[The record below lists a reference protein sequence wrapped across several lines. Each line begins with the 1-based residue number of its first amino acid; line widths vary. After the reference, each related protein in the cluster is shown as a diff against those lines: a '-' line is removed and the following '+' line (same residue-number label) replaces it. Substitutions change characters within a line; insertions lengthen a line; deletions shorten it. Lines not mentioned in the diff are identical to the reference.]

1 MVTASMATILS
12 AIASKSQTLPQSLWR
27 MGFGLALCAL
37 PLLASPAILA
47 SSTTPTSSTTA
58 PAGALTNNQ
67 LLLSDEQFK
76 SLENKSVGIDEIMR
90 AHERE
95 TRGKPTQEKIHYYQK
110 LLEVNNIAIKPIP
123 YKSQDYIE
131 ARFGDESLDKRHKRS
146 RYYTTADK
154 KSGAFS
160 GITLGFAS
168 LTQNYQDGLYNRT
181 NNVPKDEAGFIC
193 TDTDKS
199 GCKTSGIFLN
209 AANPGGINIESD
221 LFVFGGGFGYQKF
234 FNPYFGTR
242 LYGDGMLSTGS
253 EKLGG
258 EKIGSL
264 WYVLG
269 GMNVDLLAELP
280 FSLFVKRGFF
290 KESAI
295 GVYGGLSIGV
305 MLLFDKADE
314 KAIQKHID
322 TSAHNYKSKDIL
334 WNYLLQVDYGFNL
347 GFSFSI
353 TSRYKVDFGAKV
365 PMSAVGLPSELRLG
379 LESTADYS
387 YWKPDSTTNDPNKG
401 EYVQEPI
408 LSKDIIIKRTPTYY
422 VSFIMLF

>member
-1 MVTASMATILS
+1 MNTQTTALLRGVLILGM
-12 AIASKSQTLPQSLWR
+12 I
-27 MGFGLALCAL
+27 CAL
-37 PLLASPAILA
+37 PLLA
-47 SSTTPTSSTTA
+47 A
-58 PAGALTNNQ
+58 PASKSPSQNLANSAGTLSNDQ
-67 LLLSDEQFK
+67 LMLSDKQFK
-76 SLENKSVGIDEIMR
+76 TIENKRVDIIEIMR
-90 AHERE
+90 AHERDIRDKS
-95 TRGKPTQEKIHYYQK
+95 TGEKILYYQH
-110 LLEVNNIAIKPIP
+110 LLEANNIQVRSMP

-131 ARFGDESLDKRHKRS
+131 ARFSDEPASKRAKRAKS
-146 RYYTTADK
+146 YSIADK

-160 GITLGFAS
+160 GVMLGVAN

-181 NNVPKDEAGFIC
+181 NNVPMDNGGIC

-209 AANPGGINIESD
+209 ATRPGGINLESS

-234 FNPYFGTR
+234 FTPYFGTR

-253 EKLGG
+253 EKIDN
-258 EKIGSL
+258 ESVGSL

-280 FSLFVKRGFF
+280 FSLFVKNGFF

-295 GVYGGLSIGV
+295 GVYGGVSIGV
-305 MLLFDKADE
+305 MLLFDKANE
-314 KAIQKHID
+314 NLNKHLA
-322 TSAHNYKSKDIL
+322 TTPSGTYQSKDIL

-347 GFSFSI
+347 GCSFSI
-353 TSRYKVDFGAKV
+353 SPRYKVDLGAKV

-379 LESTADYS
+379 LESTATYGDGS
-387 YWKPDSTTNDPNKG
+387 TDSLGNQVLNS
-401 EYVQEPI
+401 I
-408 LSKDIIIKRTPTYY
+408 ISKDIIIKRTPTYY

>member
-1 MVTASMATILS
+1 MKTHIIALWQRILTLGMV
-12 AIASKSQTLPQSLWR
+12 
-27 MGFGLALCAL
+27 CAL
-37 PLLASPAILA
+37 PLLA
-47 SSTTPTSSTTA
+47 TSSGKS
-58 PAGALTNNQ
+58 PSQNLVDSFGALSNEQ
-67 LLLSDEQFK
+67 LMLSDEQFK
-76 SLENKSVGIDEIMR
+76 TIENKRVDIIDIMR
-90 AHERE
+90 AHERDIRDKSTE
-95 TRGKPTQEKIHYYQK
+95 EKILYYQH
-110 LLEVNNIAIKPIP
+110 LLEANHIPVRSMP

-131 ARFGDESLDKRHKRS
+131 ARFIDEPESKRMKHAKS
-146 RYYTTADK
+146 YSIADR

-160 GITLGFAS
+160 GVMLGVAN

-181 NNVPKDEAGFIC
+181 NNVPKDEAGFVC
-193 TDTDKS
+193 TDIDKS

-209 AANPGGINIESD
+209 ATRPGGINLESN

-234 FNPYFGTR
+234 FTPYFGTR

-253 EKLGG
+253 EKIDG
-258 EKIGSL
+258 EIVGSL

-269 GMNVDLLAELP
+269 GMNVDLLAEVP
-280 FSLFVKRGFF
+280 FSLFVKNGFF

-314 KAIQKHID
+314 NLKKHLA
-322 TSAHNYKSKDIL
+322 TTPSGTYQSKDIL

-353 TSRYKVDFGAKV
+353 SPRYKVDLGAKV
-365 PMSAVGLPSELRLG
+365 PMSVVGLPSELRLG
-379 LESTADYS
+379 LESTATYGDGS
-387 YWKPDSTTNDPNKG
+387 KDNLGNPELDSI
-401 EYVQEPI
+401 V
-408 LSKDIIIKRTPTYY
+408 SKDIIIKRTPTYY